1 MHINQRKMLQQA
13 SKIYALM
20 DTAESPPEYD
30 QYKLLVT
37 TKLDHVI
44 STLLSVVY
52 ISEAYCPD
60 NIEAMRRWVCE
71 ILAYGETLKQTA
83 SADLVDRI
91 LEVEDS
97 LHQLCVEFLFR
108 GQIHTLPGGEA
119 HRESVSA

>member
-13 SKIYALM
+13 SKIYTMM
-20 DTAESPPEYD
+20 DTAVPSPEYD

-37 TKLDHVI
+37 TKLDHVTT
-44 STLLSVVY
+44 TLLSVVY

-60 NIEAMRRWVCE
+60 SIEAMRRWVCE
-71 ILAYGETLKQTA
+71 ILAYGESLKQTA
-83 SADLVDRI
+83 AAELVDRI

-97 LHQLCVEFLFR
+97 LHQLCAEFLFR

-119 HRESVSA
+119 VACGSL